1 MHQNSLILIYNGLIV
16 FISFTTLSSSFST
29 PRPVVPPRFDNFCE
43 QIVGAWN
50 PPKSPGSC
58 TARQVEEVMRSCGGA
73 VQGIREETNMSSS
86 NIGESMYLNRA
97 DDGFVYFDC
106 GTYTKCPTQLQLL
119 EDHIPASL
127 SEEDSIILPIVA
139 SISFSTQP
147 KSRLV
152 FDMATDSCIPLIKS
166 IGLATCETQ
175 STTDVGNKKLNVPDI
190 TWGKET
196 ICRMEHG
203 DQPWVLQ
210 RAKWE
215 ASSSTYDHLLQNKCK
230 MNADEITLN
239 GWINSWDVTKNHG
252 SDSNPI
258 QSNNPNHASFLLP
271 NKTSRIIDMGGV
283 CVNSGEVKSLF
294 IYYDDKGFLQAIVL
308 KEGLMK

>member
-1 MHQNSLILIYNGLIV
+1 ML
-16 FISFTTLSSSFST
+16 
-29 PRPVVPPRFDNFCE
+29 RPTVPPRFDNFCE

-50 PPKSPGSC
+50 PSKSSGSC

-73 VQGIREETNMSSS
+73 VQDIREQTNMSNS

-106 GTYTKCPTQLQLL
+106 GTYTKCPTQLQMIQ
-119 EDHIPASL
+119 DDIPASL

-139 SISFSTQP
+139 SISFSTEP
-147 KSRLV
+147 KSRLI
-152 FDMATDSCIPLIKS
+152 FDIATDSCIALIKS
-166 IGLATCETQ
+166 SGLATYETQ
-175 STTDVGNKKLNVPDI
+175 STTDVGNKKSNLPDI

-203 DQPWVLQ
+203 NQPWVLQ

-215 ASSSTYDHLLQNKCK
+215 ASSSIYDHLLQNKCK

-239 GWINSWDVTKNHG
+239 GWIHSWDMTNHG
-252 SDSNPI
+252 SESDSF
-258 QSNNPNHASFLLP
+258 QSNNPNHATFLLP